1 LSAAKAVWANP
12 EPSSS
17 NANAHEPTAATLLSR
32 LYMQEGVKQGE
43 AALADLAREGAT
55 ANHITFKFARHLVA
69 DTPDAGLVQR
79 LAEVF
84 RATDGD
90 LATLARALV
99 NDAAAW
105 SAPPTK
111 IRNPWELTVAAYR
124 AFARTPE
131 DPGPALNALNL
142 LGMPLWQPG
151 GPNGFSDESAA
162 WTSPEGMKTRLQ
174 LAAQFAHQIKDAP
187 APLELVDDI
196 LGPNASA
203 ATRETVSRA
212 ESREQAYAL
221 LLLSPEFQRR

>member
-1 LSAAKAVWANP
+1 MKL
-12 EPSSS
+12 E
-17 NANAHEPTAATLLSR
+17 
-32 LYMQEGVKQGE
+32 
-43 AALADLAREGAT
+43 DFARESAT
-55 ANHITFKFARHLVA
+55 ARHIAFKFARHFVA
-69 DTPDAGLVQR
+69 DTPDAGLVKR
-79 LAEVF
+79 LAAMFSE
-84 RATDGD
+84 TDGD
-90 LATLARALV
+90 LAALARALV
-99 NDAAAW
+99 NDPAAW

-124 AFARTPE
+124 AFARAPS
-131 DPGPALNALNL
+131 DPGAALNALNL

-187 APLELVDDI
+187 APLAMVDDI
-196 LGPNASA
+196 LGPTASA
-203 ATRETVSRA
+203 ATRETVTRA